1 MSKYVNNQPKDFIKS
16 LQIIHWVLVLG
27 VLVFAA
33 YVFIS
38 GKNLMHFSYEDEK
51 VFLYMAILIAFVG
64 NLASKYLYAKLLKQ
78 IELKDELVQKAT
90 KFSTAHI
97 FRVAMLEFPALMCII
112 FTLQSNNTFYL
123 VLAGILFLM
132 MVAIYPTKSK
142 FANDVPLTDKEKT
155 ILEKL

>member
-27 VLVFAA
+27 VLVLAA
-33 YVFIS
+33 YVYIS
-38 GKNLMHFSYEDEK
+38 GKSLMYFSYEDDK
-51 VFLYMAILIAFVG
+51 AFLYMAILIAFIG
-64 NLASKYLYAKLLKQ
+64 NLASKFMYAKLLKK
-78 IELKDELVQKAT
+78 IDLKDELIQKAT

-97 FRVAMLEFPALMCII
+97 FRLAMLEFPALMCII
-112 FTLQSNNTFYL
+112 FVLQSNNTFYFIL
-123 VLAGILFLM
+123 SGVLFFM
-132 MVAIYPTKSK
+132 MVAVYPTKAK